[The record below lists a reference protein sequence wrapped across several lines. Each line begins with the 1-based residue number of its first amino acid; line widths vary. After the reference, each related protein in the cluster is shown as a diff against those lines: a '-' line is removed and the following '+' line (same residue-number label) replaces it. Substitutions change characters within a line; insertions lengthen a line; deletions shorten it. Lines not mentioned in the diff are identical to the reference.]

1 MTICFY
7 NYCKTLNLKT
17 RKQFLSSI
25 DVEVM
30 PFIGPWEI
38 ALIGGVV
45 ILIFLYRVLR
55 KPKLEIKI
63 CNRCGRRI
71 SVNSKAR
78 GLNCVNC
85 GEKLT

>member
-38 ALIGGVV
+38 ALIG
-45 ILIFLYRVLR
+45 
-55 KPKLEIKI
+55 
-63 CNRCGRRI
+63 
-71 SVNSKAR
+71 R
-78 GLNCVNC
+78 GGYTNIPIQ
-85 GEKLT
+85 GFKKT